1 MAQNNQVWSARLP
14 PATIEAVR
22 QRAEGRGI
30 SQSAAMAELV
40 ADALDMRG
48 RDGME
53 TRLAAAEAEVVELRR
68 TIRRLTGR
76 DVPRRV
82 RTSIGMTVAEAGLLD
97 QAAREAGLTRAEFLR
112 SRVFGSGP
120 SGTAQIIDGPTAT
133 QPLDEPARPA
143 LPDAAASAQ

>member
-14 PATIEAVR
+14 MATIEAVR

-53 TRLAAAEAEVVELRR
+53 TRLAAAEAEVAELRR

-76 DVPRRV
+76 NAPKRV
-82 RTSIGMTVAEAGLLD
+82 RASLGMTVAEAGLLD
-97 QAAREAGLTRAEFLR
+97 EAARQAGMTRAEFLR
-112 SRVFGSGP
+112 TRVFGDSAELGGGP
-120 SGTAQIIDGPTAT
+120 ARRPAGK
-133 QPLDEPARPA
+133 PARPA
-143 LPDAAASAQ
+143 LPAATKQ

>member
-1 MAQNNQVWSARLP
+1 MCAAATANGQTGPAGP
-14 PATIEAVR
+14 PATTVEAVR

-53 TRLAAAEAEVVELRR
+53 TRLAESEADVAELRR

-76 DVPRRV
+76 DAPKRV
-82 RTSIGMTVAEAGLLD
+82 RH
-97 QAAREAGLTRAEFLR
+97 R
-112 SRVFGSGP
+112 S
-120 SGTAQIIDGPTAT
+120 A
-133 QPLDEPARPA
+133 
-143 LPDAAASAQ
+143 